1 MCRGGHDDKEEE
13 EEGIGREGRKKE
25 NGDSLE
31 RAQTREDQE
40 VSNKRWKELVESQ
53 AEEEEEGVRQGRG
66 AKHEEEVQ
74 AETTDKRRSRGQQ

>member
-13 EEGIGREGRKKE
+13 EKRIGREGRKKE

-40 VSNKRWKELVESQ
+40 VSNKRWNWWRVRQRRKRKGLDK
-53 AEEEEEGVRQGRG
+53 EEEQNIR
-66 AKHEEEVQ
+66 
-74 AETTDKRRSRGQQ
+74 KRSKT